1 MNLIFFYLRIHSI
14 HKFLLVQYNNININN
29 SDIHR
34 YFIAITMINA
44 KMMNT
49 NHIYPMVLIIGSL
62 FAFLP
67 IILNYHYS
75 TQSDDD
81 NIKDLDIQLKQS
93 YNLHMAF
100 VSSIAVMLPF

>member
-1 MNLIFFYLRIHSI
+1 
-14 HKFLLVQYNNININN
+14 
-29 SDIHR
+29 
-34 YFIAITMINA
+34 
-44 KMMNT
+44 MMNT

-100 VSSIAVMLPF
+100 VSSIAVMLPFLFEYLLEFLFLDHNSNYSR